1 MIAKLF
7 ILALAFNNI
16 TFKVTGLTCSMCSF
30 SVQKSIE
37 KVYFVESVNA
47 NIEETTFEVQFKKD
61 HYVDFYALQDA
72 VEDSGFFIDKPSVV
86 IDAKNTNEFW
96 QNSNYI
102 IWKNK

>member
-1 MIAKLF
+1 MIVKLF

-61 HYVDFYALQDA
+61 NYVDFYALQNA
-72 VEDSGFFIDKPSVV
+72 VEDSGFFIDKPSVI